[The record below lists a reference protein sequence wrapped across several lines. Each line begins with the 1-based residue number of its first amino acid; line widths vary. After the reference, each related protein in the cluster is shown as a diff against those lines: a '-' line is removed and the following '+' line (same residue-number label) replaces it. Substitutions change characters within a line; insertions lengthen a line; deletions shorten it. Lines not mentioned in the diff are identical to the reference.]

1 MADARI
7 YEDLKRDHD
16 KQRAML
22 KELAELKGDGKK
34 RQKLFETF
42 RLEVQSHAAAEEES
56 LYATM
61 LGDPELRDDARHS
74 VSEHKEVDDLIGE
87 MMDLD
92 FASDEWESKFF
103 HMRHRYEHH
112 IDEEEE
118 DMFPAAAKELDDA
131 TEERLAD
138 TYEERKPEELELAKD
153 NPPGGDDRE

>member
-1 MADARI
+1 MAEAQI
-7 YEDLKRDHD
+7 YKDLKADHD

-22 KELAELKGDGKK
+22 EELAGLQGDTKK
-34 RQKLFETF
+34 RRDLFEKF

-61 LGDPELRDDARHS
+61 LGEPDLRDEARHS
-74 VSEHKEVDDLIGE
+74 VSEHKEIDDLMGE

-92 FASDEWESKFF
+92 FGSDEWNAKFF

-118 DMFPAAAKELDDA
+118 EMFPAAAKELDA
-131 TEERLAD
+131 ETEIEMAE
-138 TYEERKPEELELAKD
+138 TYEERKPEELKLAKA
-153 NPPGGDDRE
+153 NPPGGDERD